1 MTPVELAA
9 ALARIGWSGREL
21 ARRANVA
28 DGTVRNWASGKYPI
42 PPDLALG
49 LTALA
54 AECAEITAQIEAL
67 NAERAAIWD
76 GRPLEK
82 TNSDPQNALWPSHWA
97 AGSER

>member
-1 MTPVELAA
+1 MGTITPADLRD

-42 PPDLALG
+42 PPDLALR

-54 AECAEITAQIEAL
+54 AECARLTAQIEAL
-67 NAERAAIWD
+67 NAERAALWD
-76 GRPLEK
+76 GRPMEK
-82 TNSDPQNALWPSHWA
+82 QQPA
-97 AGSER
+97 